1 MTVLI
6 NGKMIT
12 PKIESLHRLIDWFNN
27 RSNKKG
33 LKLGLDTKDLAIKE
47 WLTVYLTGFA
57 FISIWKFLLQIF
69 FEWSRTQIVSNFIL

>member
-69 FEWSRTQIVSNFIL
+69 FEWSRTRK

>member
-47 WLTVYLTGFA
+47 WFTVYLTGFA

-69 FEWSRTQIVSNFIL
+69 FEWSRTRK